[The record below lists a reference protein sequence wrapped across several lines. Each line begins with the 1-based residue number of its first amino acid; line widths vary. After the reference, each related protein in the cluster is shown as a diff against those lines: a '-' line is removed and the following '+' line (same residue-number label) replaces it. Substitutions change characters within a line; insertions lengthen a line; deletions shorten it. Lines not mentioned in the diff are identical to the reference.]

1 MTLRRATG
9 SSLIGV
15 LLACAGGL
23 EAQEPAASPSMIGR
37 QISAIIDELRQNGLP
52 FAYST
57 SVLRPD
63 LVVEREPRSTDPLD
77 IVREILEPH
86 GLTLRWNAGL
96 YLVIRADP
104 PEPATAT
111 GQAIVTVRDAT
122 SGAIVHA
129 PVPENPSTGLSVE
142 QLADGRLLLSGEAD
156 RRYGVTLSAPGFAP
170 VRHSLSL
177 SADRSDVTVELTPSA
192 APQELV
198 VTASRYE
205 ILRELLDSPLFIDQR
220 TLQQQ
225 PDLGDDPLRAL
236 HRLPG
241 TAAGGASAKAHIRG
255 GEEDETAI
263 VLNGQRLLDPFH
275 IRDYQSMFSAIDARA
290 IEGIEVY
297 TGSFPVRYGD
307 RIGGLVL
314 IDALSPDQPRHTEI
328 GVSVLNT
335 SVLSAGTIGDGTG
348 DWLVSARRGNLDR
361 AVTDELGEP
370 SYYDFFGE
378 IGVNFSPRNRVTVNA
393 LTAQDSVLLV
403 TESDPAEREQSTN
416 DTRNTHLWVHWEQ
429 EWSNSL
435 SSSTGF
441 TTSRFASHR
450 VGSIDDPEKIVAA
463 VDDRRDVA
471 IDGVRQDWSL
481 SLGERH
487 VLSWGGEYQRL
498 AADYDYSGAANYYGF
513 YTMFVGVPTAIR
525 RRSDVHAD
533 GELFGVYF
541 SDRWEMSSATS
552 AELGWR
558 WDKQGYTDTPNERQF
573 SPRFSLMHELGRA
586 TDLRFSLGRYY
597 QAQGIHELQVEDGIT
612 EFFPAQRSDQ
622 AVIGVQHVFADRYSA
637 RIEAYWKSLRQ
648 LRPRY
653 ENLFDPLALIPELEP
668 DRVRVAPERGF
679 ARGLELSLTYSG
691 TQELSWWASY
701 VLARVADRID
711 GADVARS
718 WDQRHAMQ
726 IGVAWNGPRWDLGAA
741 LNVHTG
747 WPTTGLTFEQTD
759 PAQPMAII
767 GERNTLRF
775 GDFATLD
782 LRASRT
788 LPLRV
793 GALEVFVE
801 VSNATNRENPCC
813 GEFGLEEDDA
823 GALFLEQDTDHWLP
837 RLASFGVLWKF

>member
-1 MTLRRATG
+1 M
-9 SSLIGV
+9 
-15 LLACAGGL
+15 
-23 EAQEPAASPSMIGR
+23 
-37 QISAIIDELRQNGLP
+37 
-52 FAYST
+52 
-57 SVLRPD
+57 
-63 LVVEREPRSTDPLD
+63 
-77 IVREILEPH
+77 
-86 GLTLRWNAGL
+86 
-96 YLVIRADP
+96 
-104 PEPATAT
+104 
-111 GQAIVTVRDAT
+111 
-122 SGAIVHA
+122 
-129 PVPENPSTGLSVE
+129 
-142 QLADGRLLLSGEAD
+142 
-156 RRYGVTLSAPGFAP
+156 
-170 VRHSLSL
+170 
-177 SADRSDVTVELTPSA
+177 
-192 APQELV
+192 
-198 VTASRYE
+198 
-205 ILRELLDSPLFIDQR
+205 
-220 TLQQQ
+220 
-225 PDLGDDPLRAL
+225 
-236 HRLPG
+236 
-241 TAAGGASAKAHIRG
+241 
-255 GEEDETAI
+255 
-263 VLNGQRLLDPFH
+263 
-275 IRDYQSMFSAIDARA
+275 
-290 IEGIEVY
+290 
-297 TGSFPVRYGD
+297 
-307 RIGGLVL
+307 
-314 IDALSPDQPRHTEI
+314 
-328 GVSVLNT
+328 
-335 SVLSAGTIGDGTG
+335 
-348 DWLVSARRGNLDR
+348 
-361 AVTDELGEP
+361 
-370 SYYDFFGE
+370 
-378 IGVNFSPRNRVTVNA
+378 
-393 LTAQDSVLLV
+393 
-403 TESDPAEREQSTN
+403 
-416 DTRNTHLWVHWEQ
+416 
-429 EWSNSL
+429 
-435 SSSTGF
+435 
-441 TTSRFASHR
+441 
-450 VGSIDDPEKIVAA
+450 
-463 VDDRRDVA
+463 
-471 IDGVRQDWSL
+471 
-481 SLGERH
+481 
-487 VLSWGGEYQRL
+487 LSWGGEYQRL

-513 YTMFVGVPTAIR
+513 YSMFVGVPTAIR

-691 TQELSWWASY
+691 TDELSWWASY

-711 GADVARS
+711 GADVARN

-747 WPTTGLTFEQTD
+747 WPTTGLTSTQTD
-759 PAQPMAII
+759 PAQPMAIL

-782 LRASRT
+782 FRASRT

-823 GALFLEQDTDHWLP
+823 GALFLEQDTDNWLP